1 MKYFKRISALIIAGA
16 IGSTYICSSVPVYA
30 LNGTS
35 TPYYA
40 SVSEFVTGTEEM
52 PTMPEPVIET
62 ATPGAIMVTATPG
75 AVMETENPEETMF
88 PETPGEAA
96 LPSEEPKKEST
107 VSPLA
112 TVPVTNNPN
121 KTKPPVFTSAP
132 MPSSFPI
139 KTNVPTNVPIRTNVP
154 VKTNIPTNVPVRTNV
169 PVKTNIPMP
178 TVKETVIPV
187 YSEKPDENSSPIK
200 TSQPI
205 DNTPK
210 KTSLPADTPGAPG
223 STAATQKPNIN
234 VNEEYCVI
242 TYQLNGG
249 TNHKNNPIKVKKK
262 GVSVVLNAPSKAKY
276 TFAGWYTDAKY
287 TNKITAV
294 GNTSLSFLTL
304 YAKWKKVTVK
314 QAVFS
319 YAKKNGASSI
329 LVKVKKES
337 GVAGFEYVYAK
348 DWYFKRKYRLHTK
361 KNPKTLSKL
370 TKKKTY
376 YIKVRAYKLD
386 STGKKVYGIYSRIKK
401 VKLKN

>member
-1 MKYFKRISALIIAGA
+1 MKCFRKISALIIAGVMG
-16 IGSTYICSSVPVYA
+16 ITYTCYSVPVYA
-30 LNGTS
+30 WS
-35 TPYYA
+35 R
-40 SVSEFVTGTEEM
+40 EENK
-52 PTMPEPVIET
+52 PKET
-62 ATPGAIMVTATPG
+62 ANSEVIQKTKNLMETVTPGAVEEVTATP
-75 AVMETENPEETMF
+75 ASTE
-88 PETPGEAA
+88 
-96 LPSEEPKKEST
+96 
-107 VSPLA
+107 SPLDVIPTKGA
-112 TVPVTNNPN
+112 STQIPSTNTPEI
-121 KTKPPVFTSAP
+121 TSPP
-132 MPSSFPI
+132 I
-139 KTNVPTNVPIRTNVP
+139 Q
-154 VKTNIPTNVPVRTNV
+154 TNIPDHT
-169 PVKTNIPMP
+169 
-178 TVKETVIPV
+178 
-187 YSEKPDENSSPIK
+187 SSPIK
-200 TSQPI
+200 TLLPP
-205 DNTPK
+205 TLLPK
-210 KTSLPADTPGAPG
+210 DTAIPSATERPGGTNVQEPV
-223 STAATQKPNIN
+223 ATVKPPSDG
-234 VNEEYCVI
+234 EGYCQI

-249 TNHKNNPIKVKKK
+249 KNHKNNPIKVKKK

-348 DWYFKRKYRLHTK
+348 DWYFKRKYRLHTE